1 MNKDIEEFAEE
12 ELITRL
18 CNGEESAY
26 IFLKRKY
33 GRRLQKDIL
42 TVMKTPRTVFSK
54 HISRFS
60 KILTIFRNDPVYGLG

>member
-1 MNKDIEEFAEE
+1 M
-12 ELITRL
+12 
-18 CNGEESAY
+18 
-26 IFLKRKY
+26 
-33 GRRLQKDIL
+33 RLQKDIL